1 MQTLILSQTFLKIQA
16 DPLSQSASLQ
26 PSLRTH
32 AWHVSSMTTEIGSRV
47 VTHTM
52 QIRKLAWKGVRTCS
66 SCHAAEFRYSNPDQ
80 LQFLVIKLRPDLAIV
95 GGNGR
100 QQPQFTTK
108 STTVLFPPR
117 NPWAPLQP
125 PVELLPYKAPDP
137 SSLVMFQMHRECPAP
152 VFRI

>member
-1 MQTLILSQTFLKIQA
+1 MGAALILSQTFLKKQA

-26 PSLRTH
+26 PSLYTP

-47 VTHTM
+47 VTHTV

-66 SCHAAEFRYSNPDQ
+66 SCHAAEFRHSNPDQ
-80 LQFLVIKLRPDLAIV
+80 LQFWVIRL
-95 GGNGR
+95 GNRGWEWE
-100 QQPQFTTK
+100 TT
-108 STTVLFPPR
+108 TTVHNKKYHRVMFPPR

-137 SSLVMFQMHRECPAP
+137 SSFVMFQMHRECPAP
-152 VFRI
+152 VFRM